1 MRPRPHSLNDEGVH
15 RFTPRAVKRKHLA
28 QNKEIIQK
36 NSELHKCALAVLLSS
51 CRSLNFPIARR
62 ANADLQRQ
70 ISLMRAER
78 LSLKGT
84 QFQLECENA
93 ALRDKLDRCEERE
106 RRLIDERDRLKRKG
120 AGVLDDGQVEVSTET
135 FTPAL
140 AGVLMQS
147 RAGHATTP
155 GANHRSPPGFRSH
168 APLLHLARCLTCA
181 LKRLFRPP
189 W

>member
-1 MRPRPHSLNDEGVH
+1 MTTTRRLSGLQGGSHQQTSLMLDSYEACASHPRLTQRRGCSPLTH
-15 RFTPRAVKRKHLA
+15 RAVKRKHLA

-36 NSELHKCALAVLLSS
+36 NSELHKCVLAVLSSS
-51 CRSLNFPIARR
+51 CRPLNFPIACR

-93 ALRDKLDRCEERE
+93 ALRDKLDRSEDRE

-120 AGVLDDGQVEVSTET
+120 GGVLDDGQLEVRSST
-135 FTPAL
+135 
-140 AGVLMQS
+140 
-147 RAGHATTP
+147 
-155 GANHRSPPGFRSH
+155 
-168 APLLHLARCLTCA
+168 LHLER
-181 LKRLFRPP
+181 RRER
-189 W
+189 